1 MIMIYNTMKRNKTK
15 RNPKKL
21 KGKRG
26 NKERVTYFDWI
37 EGERECP
44 L

>member
-1 MIMIYNTMKRNKTK
+1 MIYNNTMQQSKTK

-21 KGKRG
+21 KGKRE
-26 NKERVTYFDWI
+26 NKERVTYFDWM
-37 EGERECP
+37 EGERECT